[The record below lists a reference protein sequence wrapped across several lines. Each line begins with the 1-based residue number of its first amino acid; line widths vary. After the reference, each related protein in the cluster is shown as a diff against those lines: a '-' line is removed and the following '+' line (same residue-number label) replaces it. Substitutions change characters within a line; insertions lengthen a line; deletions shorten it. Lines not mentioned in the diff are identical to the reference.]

1 MNPVT
6 KSLMALFLLFSLG
19 SFLRPHALV
28 FHSVGVQKFNLMDT
42 VQEPRMNIEE
52 ISLPVQIIVYV
63 TDSAGSSAEIGQK
76 FAKILPI
83 ELGGFLKKNNM
94 HMAGAPSAWYY
105 GNHFPFVFD
114 VGVAVNKMPDSTY
127 GRIKVKQLTAGNAVV
142 VHFYGPYD
150 QTGKGYSL
158 ASDWIKEHG
167 KTETG
172 APYEVYLGDPG
183 IEKDPYK
190 VLTNIIFPVK

>member
-1 MNPVT
+1 MKRMIKNIT
-6 KSLMALFLLFSLG
+6 GLAILFSLG
-19 SFLRPHALV
+19 SFLRVTDLTSKSGNKEMRMAA
-28 FHSVGVQKFNLMDT
+28 DT
-42 VQEPRMNIEE
+42 TQEPRMNIEE
-52 ISLPVQIIVYV
+52 ISLPAQIIVYV

-158 ASDWIKEHG
+158 ASNWIKEHG